1 MKGIVF
7 IYVYFISFSEFLLL
21 AKPASS
27 ISEVEGTKSVE
38 VGKPSELDCEA
49 TGATVPAYWEK
60 DGEKLPPQNQCDTKS
75 DGKLR
80 RLTVQSAEL
89 LHLGRYS
96 CEASDETNHFTVD
109 PKGD

>member
-1 MKGIVF
+1 M
-7 IYVYFISFSEFLLL
+7 
-21 AKPASS
+21 
-27 ISEVEGTKSVE
+27 
-38 VGKPSELDCEA
+38 GKPSELDCEA
-49 TGATVPAYWEK
+49 AGATVPVCWHN
-60 DGEKLPPQNQCDTKS
+60 DGEKLPPQNECDTKS